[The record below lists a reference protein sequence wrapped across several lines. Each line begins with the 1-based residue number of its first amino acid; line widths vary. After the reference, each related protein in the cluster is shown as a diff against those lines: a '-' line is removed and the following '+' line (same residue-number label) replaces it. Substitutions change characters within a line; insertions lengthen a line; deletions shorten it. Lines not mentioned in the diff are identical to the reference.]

1 MRICPGRL
9 THVPDVDTRNP
20 AQARFAPLRARCGAP
35 LLSVGMTSRAVFLQ
49 GSTMRHV
56 LVMTGASATGLV
68 AMFAVDMV
76 DMYFLT
82 LLGEQELAAAVG
94 FAGTLL
100 FFLISVSIGL
110 QIALGALVARSEGS
124 QRRDLARRYCSSAMA
139 FNFLLAAII
148 SAIGWFHL
156 PALLAL
162 LGARGQTL
170 DYAVSYASIMLPSM
184 PILVLG
190 MSAATGVRALG
201 DARRSMWATVL
212 GSLVNAALDPLFIFT
227 FGWGLEGAA
236 FASVVARLV
245 VLLVAWHALAV
256 VHRLPCRISWAQ
268 FLADLRPIL
277 TIAAPAVLTNIATPI
292 GGSFVLV
299 TMSRFGD
306 SAVAGAAIMGRITP
320 LAMAAIF
327 ALSGAIG
334 PIVGQ
339 NAGAGRYDRVR
350 STLANAVLFNVVYV
364 AAVWLLLLLC
374 ADLIVSAFSASGMAR
389 ELILFYCHFLV
400 GAFVFNGLLFVSNA
414 SFNNLHHAH
423 WATAFNFGRAL
434 LGTIPAVY
442 LGANWYG
449 PRGVM
454 AGEAFGAMLFGLL
467 AIVAAFALVRRLER
481 QHRAM
486 PANGHMAAAV
496 VTQGLPVNR
505 EPPL

>member
-1 MRICPGRL
+1 
-9 THVPDVDTRNP
+9 
-20 AQARFAPLRARCGAP
+20 
-35 LLSVGMTSRAVFLQ
+35 
-49 GSTMRHV
+49 
-56 LVMTGASATGLV
+56 
-68 AMFAVDMV
+68 
-76 DMYFLT
+76 
-82 LLGEQELAAAVG
+82 
-94 FAGTLL
+94 
-100 FFLISVSIGL
+100 
-110 QIALGALVARSEGS
+110 
-124 QRRDLARRYCSSAMA
+124 
-139 FNFLLAAII
+139 
-148 SAIGWFHL
+148 
-156 PALLAL
+156 
-162 LGARGQTL
+162 
-170 DYAVSYASIMLPSM
+170 
-184 PILVLG
+184 
-190 MSAATGVRALG
+190 
-201 DARRSMWATVL
+201 MWATVR
-212 GSLVNAALDPLFIFT
+212 GSLGNAVLDPLFIFT

-256 VHRLPCRISWAQ
+256 VHRLPCRISVAQ

-292 GGSFVLV
+292 GGSFVLI

-320 LAMAAIF
+320 LAMAAVF

-350 STLANAVLFNVVYV
+350 STLANAVLFNLVYV
-364 AAVWLLLLLC
+364 AAIWLVLLLSS
-374 ADLIVSAFSASGMAR
+374 DLIVRAFSASGMAR

-400 GAFVFNGLLFVSNA
+400 GAFVFNGLLFVANA
-414 SFNNLHHAH
+414 SFNNLHRAH

-442 LGANWYG
+442 FGASWFG

-467 AIVAAFALVRRLER
+467 AILAAFALVRRLER
-481 QHRAM
+481 EHRAI
-486 PANGHMAAAV
+486 PPNDQMAAAV
-496 VTQGLPVNR
+496 VAQSLPVSR

>member
-1 MRICPGRL
+1 MG
-9 THVPDVDTRNP
+9 
-20 AQARFAPLRARCGAP
+20 
-35 LLSVGMTSRAVFLQ
+35 
-49 GSTMRHV
+49 HV
-56 LVMTGASATGLV
+56 LVMTSAGATGLV

-110 QIALGALVARSEGS
+110 QIALGALVARAEGR
-124 QRRDLARRYCSSAMA
+124 QRRDLASRYCSSALA
-139 FNFLLAAII
+139 FNFLVSAVI
-148 SAIGWFHL
+148 SALGWLNL
-156 PALLAL
+156 PTLLGL
-162 LGARGQTL
+162 LGASGQTL
-170 DYAVSYASIMLPSM
+170 AYAISYTSIMLPGM
-184 PILVLG
+184 PVLVLG

-212 GSLVNAALDPLFIFT
+212 GSLVNAVLDPLFIFT
-227 FGWGLEGAA
+227 FDWGLEGAA
-236 FASVVARLV
+236 LASVVSRLV
-245 VLLVAWHALAV
+245 VLWVAWHALAV
-256 VHRLPCRISWAQ
+256 VHRLPCRISLEQ

-320 LAMAAIF
+320 LAFAAVF

-350 STLANAVLFNVVYV
+350 STLASAVVFNVVYV
-364 AAVWLLLLLC
+364 GMIWLLLWQG
-374 ADLIVSAFSASGMAR
+374 AGFVARAFSASDQAL
-389 ELILFYCHFLV
+389 ELILFYCNFLV
-400 GAFVFNGLLFVSNA
+400 GAFVFNGLLFISNA

-423 WATAFNFGRAL
+423 WATGFNFGRAL

-442 LGANWYG
+442 LGAAWFG
-449 PRGVM
+449 PKGVM

-467 AIVAAFALVRRLER
+467 AITAAFVLVGRLER
-481 QHRAM
+481 RQRSL
-486 PANGHMAAAV
+486 PAEPVPVDAV
-496 VTQGLPVNR
+496 SGLPVPR